1 MLYGRIILPDVHLRY
16 PLQGELAGLLFIS
29 LCRGGDIVPR
39 IGVYICHCG
48 ENIAGAVNVEEVR
61 KYAEQLP
68 GVVLARNY
76 LFMCSDPGQ
85 ELIKQDIRNGLID
98 RVVVAACTPRTHE
111 PIFRKAVEDGGL
123 NKYLLEMAN
132 IRDQDSW
139 PHWQDKEGATEKA
152 KKLVA
157 SAVAKATYLEP
168 LEDRFVEVTRASL
181 VVGGGV
187 SGMFAALDLA
197 NMGYKVYLVEK
208 NPSVG
213 GNMAKLDKT
222 FPTNDCSA
230 CILTPIMVQVG
241 THPNIELLT
250 YSEVESV
257 EGSVGNFKV
266 KVRKKQTYIDWD
278 KCTGCGDCVNAC
290 PAKVPNEF
298 NEGMNNRKAIYIE
311 FPQAVPKRAVVDIEH
326 CLNCA
331 KRVMGTQP
339 RIHSKTG
346 EPILAP
352 CEKACKTGACDRSR
366 AYNPEGELIE
376 LNVGTIIIATGYKV
390 MDKEPFKEYSPQ
402 SPNVITAMQLE
413 RILSATGPTDGQL
426 KRPSDG
432 EKPKTIAFISCV
444 GSRDKRFH
452 TYCSKVCCMYMLKE
466 ARLIKEKYPNINIY
480 IFFIDVRTGGK
491 DFEEYYNYCRNLGIR
506 MLRGRVGA
514 VDELPGD
521 RLRVRAFD
529 VDLGAPV
536 ELEADLVVLATAIEP
551 APALEE
557 LGRKMGITCGSEGFL
572 KELHTKLYPVE
583 TSVKGIYIAG
593 CAQGPKDIP
602 ESVSQARAA
611 SSAAAVPLTLGKV
624 IVEPLISEVNQRKC
638 SGCGTCVQLC
648 PYSAISLV
656 EDKGKLHS
664 KIDEAL
670 CAGCGICAAAC
681 PSGVI
686 TLHGFTNTQIFAQ
699 IKALAS

>member
-1 MLYGRIILPDVHLRY
+1 
-16 PLQGELAGLLFIS
+16 
-29 LCRGGDIVPR
+29 
-39 IGVYICHCG
+39 
-48 ENIAGAVNVEEVR
+48 VEEVR
-61 KYAEQLP
+61 KYAETLP
-68 GVVLARNY
+68 GVAVARDY

-85 ELIKQDIRNGLID
+85 ELIKQDIRDGVID

-123 NKYLLEMAN
+123 NKYLMEMAN

-139 PHWQDKEGATEKA
+139 AHWHDKEGATAKA

-157 SAVAKATYLEP
+157 SAVAKAALLEP
-168 LEDRFVEVTRASL
+168 LEDRFVDVTRTSL
-181 VVGGGV
+181 VIGGGV

-197 NMGYKVYLVEK
+197 NAGYKVYLVEK
-208 NPSVG
+208 NPSIG

-241 THPNIELLT
+241 THPNIELMT
-250 YSEVESV
+250 YSEVEAV
-257 EGSVGNFKV
+257 EGSIGNFKV
-266 KVRKKQTYIDWD
+266 KVRKKQTYVDWT
-278 KCTGCGDCVNAC
+278 KCTGCGDCVEAC

-298 NEGMNNRKAIYIE
+298 NEGMDKRKAIYIE
-311 FPQAVPKRAVVDIEH
+311 FPQAVPKRAVLDIEH
-326 CLNCA
+326 CINCA
-331 KRVMGTQP
+331 KRTIGTEP

-352 CEKACKTGACDRSR
+352 CEKVCKTGACNRTI
-366 AYNPEGELIE
+366 AWNPEGEIVE
-376 LNVGTIIIATGYKV
+376 LDVGTIIVATGYKV
-390 MDKEPFKEYSPQ
+390 MDKAPFKEYAPQ
-402 SPNVITAMQLE
+402 SPNVVTAMQLE
-413 RILSATGPTDGQL
+413 RILSATGPTEGEL

-444 GSRDKRFH
+444 GSRDKKHH

-491 DFEEYYNYCRNLGIR
+491 DFEEYYDYCRGLGIK
-506 MLRGRVGA
+506 MIRGRVGG

-521 RLRVRAFD
+521 RLRVRAYD

-551 APALEE
+551 TPGLEE
-557 LGRKMGITCGSEGFL
+557 LGRKLGITCGSEGFL
-572 KELHTKLYPVE
+572 KEMHTKLYPVE
-583 TSVKGIYIAG
+583 TSVRGIYIAG

-611 SSAAAVPLTLGKV
+611 SSAAAVPLAQGRAV
-624 IVEPLISEVNQRKC
+624 VEPLISEVDQGKC
-638 SGCGTCVQLC
+638 KGCGVCKAFC
-648 PYSAISLV
+648 PFSAITIV
-656 EDKGKLHS
+656 DCKGKPRA

-670 CAGCGICAAAC
+670 CRGCGVCVVAC
-681 PSGVI
+681 PAGAI
-686 TLHGFTNTQIFAQ
+686 TLHGFTSEQIAAQ
-699 IKALAS
+699 IDALTAGV

>member
-1 MLYGRIILPDVHLRY
+1 
-16 PLQGELAGLLFIS
+16 
-29 LCRGGDIVPR
+29 VPR

-157 SAVAKATYLEP
+157 SAVAKAAYLEP

>member
-1 MLYGRIILPDVHLRY
+1 M
-16 PLQGELAGLLFIS
+16 
-29 LCRGGDIVPR
+29 PR

-61 KYAEQLP
+61 KYAENLP
-68 GVVLARNY
+68 GVVVARNY

-111 PIFRKAVEDGGL
+111 PIFRKTVEDGGL

-139 PHWQDKEGATEKA
+139 PHWHDKEGATEKA

-157 SAVAKATYLEP
+157 SAVAKAAFLEP

-187 SGMFAALDLA
+187 AGMFAALDLA

-208 NPSVG
+208 SPSLG

-257 EGSVGNFKV
+257 EGSIGNFKV

-298 NEGMNNRKAIYIE
+298 NEGMDNRKAIYIE

-326 CLNCA
+326 CLSCA
-331 KRVMGTQP
+331 KRTIGTQP

-366 AYNPEGELIE
+366 EYNPEGEIVE
-376 LNVGTIIIATGYKV
+376 LNVGTIIVATGYKV
-390 MDKEPFKEYSPQ
+390 MDKAPFKEYSPQ

-413 RILSATGPTDGQL
+413 RILSATGPTEGHFH
-426 KRPSDG
+426 RPSDG
-432 EKPKTIAFISCV
+432 EKPETIAFISCV
-444 GSRDKRFH
+444 GSRDKRYH

-466 ARLIKEKYPNINIY
+466 ARLIKEKYPETNIY

-491 DFEEYYNYCRNLGIR
+491 DFEEYYNYCRNLGIK

-521 RLRVRAFD
+521 RLRVRAYD

-551 APALEE
+551 APDLDE
-557 LGRKMGITCGSEGFL
+557 LGRKLGITCGSEGFL
-572 KELHTKLYPVE
+572 KEMHTKLYPVE
-583 TSVKGIYIAG
+583 TPVKGIYIAG

-638 SGCGTCVQLC
+638 TGCGTCVQLC

-656 EDKGKLHS
+656 EDKGRSRS
-664 KIDEAL
+664 KIDEAM
-670 CAGCGICAAAC
+670 CAGCGVCAAAC

-686 TLHGFTNTQIFAQ
+686 TLHGFTNAQIHAQ
-699 IKALAS
+699 IKALAC